1 MGRRALYLA
10 QMMRNEHR
18 PPGRLAAGQERR
30 LRAVVRHASERV
42 LFYRRLYADHGL
54 DTGNFSG
61 LKDLTS
67 LPIIDKQL
75 LRAAGSSAE
84 SLDAAP
90 ARVTIRT
97 SGSSG
102 TPFEFRIDRDYDAW
116 RKAQYLRPY
125 LTNGRRMTDLVL
137 RLTASP
143 RASLPWFTTLGLLRE
158 THMSCAA
165 DPAEV
170 VERWQRQAP
179 DALQGYPSSLRALA
193 HHCLERGISLHPAP
207 RRVFTDSELL
217 TPDTRWL
224 LQRAFGAPVID
235 VYGTYETDN
244 IAYQCE
250 RGGGYHVA
258 LDCVVLEVVRNGW
271 PVPPGDAG
279 ELVVTVLQ
287 NWTTPLVRYN
297 LNDIVALDTSPCP
310 CGRTFPLLRVI
321 EGRASDQIQLP
332 DGSERSALG
341 LLVHLKELVRF
352 LNEYQVVQTSIGG
365 FEVRVVPSAVFD
377 ADTPRRIEQIV
388 LADLPGSHVRVVTV
402 PAIARAPSG
411 KFQAFLALARDP

>member
-1 MGRRALYLA
+1 MVRKALYIA
-10 QMMRNEHR
+10 QMMRNERR
-18 PPGRLAAGQERR
+18 PLGRLAAEQGRR
-30 LRAVVRHASERV
+30 LRAIVRHASQRV
-42 LFYRRLYADHGL
+42 PFYRRLYAEHGL

-61 LKDLTS
+61 LEDLTS
-67 LPIIDKQL
+67 LPIIDKSL
-75 LRAAGSSAE
+75 LRAAGSSTE
-84 SLDAAP
+84 SLDAPP
-90 ARVTIRT
+90 ARITIRT

-102 TPFEFRIDRDYDAW
+102 TPFEFRIDRDYDSW

-143 RASLPWFTTLGLLRE
+143 RASLPWFTKLGLLRE
-158 THMSCAA
+158 TQMSCAV
-165 DPAEV
+165 DPAEIV
-170 VERWQRQAP
+170 DIWQRLAP
-179 DALQGYPSSLRALA
+179 DALQGYPSSLRTLA
-193 HHCLERGISLHPAP
+193 HHCLERGISLDPAP

-217 TPDTRWL
+217 TTDTRWL

-250 RGGGYHVA
+250 RGGGHHVA
-258 LDCVVLEVVRNGW
+258 VDCVVLEVVRNGL
-271 PVPPGDAG
+271 PVPPGDTG
-279 ELVVTVLQ
+279 ELVVTVLR

-297 LNDIVALDTSPCP
+297 LRDVVALDTSPCP

-321 EGRASDQIQLP
+321 EGRGNDQIQLP

-341 LLVHLKELVRF
+341 LLGRLKELVRF

-365 FEVRVVPSAVFD
+365 FEVRVVPSAAFD
-377 ADTPRRIEQIV
+377 TDTPRRIEQIV
-388 LADLPGSHVRVVTV
+388 LADLPGSSVRVVTL
-402 PAIARAPSG
+402 PAIDRAPSG
-411 KFQAFLALARDP
+411 KFQAFVALTRDP